1 VPGRRCQRGASSTF
15 THTGYRGRTL
25 FSVKERERLI
35 AWGTVSIA
43 AATLAILLATVFGMH
58 SGTVA
63 FFLVWIF
70 SAVAIAAFAGLFWP
84 WCRGAMSWLRSRLPS
99 RLLPRRQRD
108 GSAAVTLSIASG
120 VGEQSGP
127 SAARPRPRVPQLA
140 YVQQKTSGFVG
151 RDSAFAD
158 FAAFLDAHPSGHI
171 VVEGLPGVGKTAL
184 LAEEVR
190 RHNWPA
196 HFNIAA
202 GGINSTLTFMHSL
215 HGQLAECYDIRLAPP
230 SAGDDGDGRYLSSL
244 LEQAADG
251 LSAGEK
257 LVIVVDAL
265 DEASVAQTGA
275 NALFLPTVLQAGLY
289 LLVSRRSRTAPL
301 QMDGPSVVVD
311 LMARKAESRK
321 DVERFIRNSL
331 AKPEMAARLSGV
343 ADREPVVASLLDS
356 SEFNFMYLVYVLR
369 DIEDGRMPPDDLRS
383 LPQGLSGY
391 YERHLG
397 RMLAKGTGAVLSLQ
411 TIYALATIRAPVPA
425 SLLASVVR
433 VTELKVIT
441 LLEDWTQF
449 LLIEPGGG
457 TSTYGLYHQSF
468 CDFLMKNDTVRAAG
482 VDLGEISS
490 TVGHRLIDRLE
501 LDLDD

>member
-1 VPGRRCQRGASSTF
+1 M
-15 THTGYRGRTL
+15 
-25 FSVKERERLI
+25 KDRERLI

-43 AATLAILLATVFGMH
+43 AATLAILLATVFGTRG
-58 SGTVA
+58 GTVA
-63 FFLVWIF
+63 FYLIWIF

-84 WCRGAMSWLRSRLPS
+84 WCRGALSWLRSRLLSEP
-99 RLLPRRQRD
+99 LPRRLHQQGGR
-108 GSAAVTLSIASG
+108 GSLARYDPMTPAAGASPTAEMLDPAAVSPSIASG
-120 VGEQSGP
+120 AGEQTGP
-127 SAARPRPRVPQLA
+127 GTARSRPRVPQLA
-140 YVQQKTSGFVG
+140 YIQQKTSGFVG

-190 RHNWPA
+190 RRNWPA

-215 HGQLAECYDIRLAPP
+215 HDQLAERYAVRLAPP
-230 SAGDDGDGRYLSSL
+230 GAGDDGDGRYLSSL
-244 LEQAADG
+244 LEETADR

-265 DEASVAQTGA
+265 DEVSVAQTGT
-275 NALFLPTVLQAGLY
+275 NTLFLPTVLPAGLY
-289 LLVSRRSRTAPL
+289 LLVSRRTRTAPL
-301 QMDGPSVVVD
+301 QMDGPSVVID
-311 LMARKAESRK
+311 LMVRKAESRK
-321 DVERFIRNSL
+321 DVEQFIRNSL
-331 AKPEMAARLSGV
+331 ARPEIAARLSGV
-343 ADREPVVASLLDS
+343 ADREPVIASLLDS

-369 DIEDGRMPPDDLRS
+369 DIEQGRMPPDDLHR

-391 YERHLG
+391 YERHLE

-411 TIYALATIRAPVPA
+411 TIYALATIREPVPA
-425 SLLASVVR
+425 SLLASVVC
-433 VTELKVIT
+433 VTELEVIT
-441 LLEDWTQF
+441 LLADWAQF
-449 LLIEPGGG
+449 LLIDSGGG
-457 TSTYGLYHQSF
+457 RLRYALYHQSF
-468 CDFLMKNDTVRAAG
+468 CDFLTKNDTVRAAG

-490 TVGHRLIDRLE
+490 TVGHRLIDRLG